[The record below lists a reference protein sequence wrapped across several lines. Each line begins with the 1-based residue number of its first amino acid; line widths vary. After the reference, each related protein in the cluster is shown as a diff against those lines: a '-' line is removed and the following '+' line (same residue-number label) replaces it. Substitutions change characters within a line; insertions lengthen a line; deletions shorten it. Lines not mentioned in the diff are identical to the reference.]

1 MINTDVLTATNII
14 VAITCLISFLLMNN
28 QSGKT
33 MLIFHPVTISQHK
46 QWHRF
51 LTSGFI
57 HADVW
62 HLLVNMFVLWSF
74 GNAVETRLY
83 PLAMGE
89 FSTLIYIALYFG
101 GIIVASIPSYLRHKN
116 DPSYAAL
123 GASGGVAA
131 VVFAAIVFAPWQ
143 NLYLYGIIAIPQI
156 LAGVAYVAYS
166 WYKDRNAT
174 DNIGHMAHLTG
185 AAWGFVFTIV
195 MNFGLLAHFV
205 TQTLKGPDWF

>member
-1 MINTDVLTATNII
+1 MINTEVFTATNII
-14 VAITCLISFLLMNN
+14 VAITCLISFLLMQN
-28 QSGKT
+28 QAGKSL
-33 MLIFHPVTISQHK
+33 LIFHPVTINQNK
-46 QWHRF
+46 QWYRF

-57 HADVW
+57 HADFW
-62 HLLVNMFVLWSF
+62 HLAVNMFVLWSF
-74 GNAVETRLY
+74 GNVIEKHYY
-83 PLAMGE
+83 PLAME
-89 FSTLIYIALYFG
+89 APTLKYIALYFG

-143 NLYLYGIIAIPQI
+143 NLYLYGVIAIPQI

-166 WYKDRNAT
+166 WYKDKNAT

-185 AAWGFVFTIV
+185 AAWGFVFTMV
-195 MNFGLLAHFV
+195 LNFGLLTHFV
-205 TQTLKGPDWF
+205 TKTLQGPSWL

>member
-1 MINTDVLTATNII
+1 MINTDVFTATNII
-14 VAITCLISFLLMNN
+14 VAITCLISFVLMQN
-28 QSGKT
+28 QAGKS
-33 MLIFHPVTISQHK
+33 MLIFHPVTINQNK
-46 QWHRF
+46 QWYRF

-57 HADVW
+57 HADFW
-62 HLLVNMFVLWSF
+62 HLAINMFVLWSF
-74 GNAVETRLY
+74 GNAIEKYYY
-83 PLAMGE
+83 PRVMGE
-89 FSTLIYIALYFG
+89 SSTAIYIALYFG

-116 DPSYAAL
+116 DSSYAAL

-143 NLYLYGIIAIPQI
+143 NLYLYGVLPIPQI
-156 LAGVAYVAYS
+156 LAGIAYVAYS
-166 WYKDRNAT
+166 YYKDKNAT

-205 TQTLKGPDWF
+205 TKTLEGPSWL